1 MLTPS
6 ENGWYREKLSPGE
19 TQPGCPVWHQAACL
33 AGDPWL
39 ESQLHHFLPAG
50 PWWFSFCGLS
60 LHICKVGRMTSSTVS
75 AVVALT
81 LTDFSCRPLL
91 LFRAHE
97 RLRSPGPPVI
107 PALAASVEP

>member
-1 MLTPS
+1 MLTQS
-6 ENGWYREKLSPGE
+6 EHRWLHEKLSPGE
-19 TQPGCPVWHQAACL
+19 TEPGCPMRHQAACL

-60 LHICKVGRMTSSTVS
+60 LRICKVGRMMSGPVT
-75 AVVALT
+75 AVAGLT
-81 LTDFSCRPLL
+81 LTDFSRRPLL

-97 RLRSPGPPVI
+97 HLRSPGHPVI

>member
-1 MLTPS
+1 M
-6 ENGWYREKLSPGE
+6 
-19 TQPGCPVWHQAACL
+19 WHQAAFL

-39 ESQLHHFLPAG
+39 ESQLHRFLPAG
-50 PWWFSFCGLS
+50 PWRFSFCGLS

-75 AVVALT
+75 AVVGLT
-81 LTDFSCRPLL
+81 LTDSSCRPLL

-97 RLRSPGPPVI
+97 HLRSPGHPVI